1 MSMYAGFYGLAVIAN
16 FLSAAFAINLFLR
29 SKTDRLAAGFFASG
43 LVLMLSRLML
53 SILDIS
59 EGQAINGYD
68 SVLSFVISILMLIS
82 IFHFKKL
89 VIELEL
95 KNTALNRLSKVDS
108 LTGSLSRVE
117 TFKRSE
123 LEIERSFR
131 NGHKVSFLMLDI
143 DHFKYV
149 NDQYG
154 HPTGD
159 IVLAN
164 LVKNCQSQL
173 RKIDILGRVGGE
185 EFLVILP
192 ESSESDAFE
201 TAERLRIFVAKN
213 STTTGDCAEIFI
225 TISIGIS
232 TFNPQMTDERN
243 PAVILKNY
251 YEMSDSAMYSAKKA
265 GRNQVVSWSAALN
278 PL

>member
-1 MSMYAGFYGLAVIAN
+1 MSINAVFYGLAFIIN
-16 FLSAAFAINLFLR
+16 FLSAVFAINLFLR
-29 SKTDRLAAGFFASG
+29 SKTDRLAAGFFALG

-53 SILDIS
+53 SIMDAL
-59 EGQAINGYD
+59 EGRSINDYD

-82 IFHFKKL
+82 ILHFKKL

-95 KNTALNRLSKVDS
+95 KNVALDRLSKVDA
-108 LTGSLSRVE
+108 LTGALSRVE
-117 TFKRSE
+117 AFTRSE

-131 NGHKVSFLMLDI
+131 NGREISFLMLDI

-154 HPTGD
+154 HPIGD

-192 ESSESDAFE
+192 ESSESNAFE

-213 STTTGDCAEIFI
+213 STSVRGGEEIFI

-232 TFNPQMTDERN
+232 TFNPQMTVERN
-243 PAVILKNY
+243 PAAILKNC

-265 GRNQVVSWSAALN
+265 GRNQVVSWSAGCVK
-278 PL
+278 

>member
-1 MSMYAGFYGLAVIAN
+1 MSIYAAFYGLAFIIN
-16 FLSAAFAINLFLR
+16 FLSAVFAINLFLR
-29 SKTDRLAAGFFASG
+29 SKTDRLAAGFFALG

-53 SILDIS
+53 SIMDAL
-59 EGQAINGYD
+59 EGRSINDYD

-82 IFHFKKL
+82 ILHFKKL
-89 VIELEL
+89 VIELEQ
-95 KNTALNRLSKVDS
+95 KNIALDRLSKVDS
-108 LTGSLSRVE
+108 LTGALSRVE
-117 TFKRSE
+117 AFTRSE

-131 NGHKVSFLMLDI
+131 NGHEISFLMLDI

-154 HPTGD
+154 HPIGD

-192 ESSESDAFE
+192 ESSESNAFE

-213 STTTGDCAEIFI
+213 STSVRGGEEIFI

-232 TFNPQMTDERN
+232 TFNPRMTVERN
-243 PAVILKNY
+243 PAAILKNC

-265 GRNQVVSWSAALN
+265 GRNQVVSWSAGCVK
-278 PL
+278 

>member
-1 MSMYAGFYGLAVIAN
+1 MSIYAAFYGLAFIIN
-16 FLSAAFAINLFLR
+16 FLSAVFAINLFLR
-29 SKTDRLAAGFFASG
+29 SKTDRLAAGFFALG
-43 LVLMLSRLML
+43 LILMLSRLML
-53 SILDIS
+53 SIMDAL
-59 EGQAINGYD
+59 EGRSINDYD

-82 IFHFKKL
+82 ILHFKKL
-89 VIELEL
+89 VIELEQ
-95 KNTALNRLSKVDS
+95 KNIALDRLSKVDS
-108 LTGSLSRVE
+108 LTGALSRVE
-117 TFKRSE
+117 AFTRSE

-131 NGHKVSFLMLDI
+131 NGHEISFLMLDI

-154 HPTGD
+154 HPIGD

-192 ESSESDAFE
+192 ESSESNAFE

-213 STTTGDCAEIFI
+213 STSVRGGEEIFI

-232 TFNPQMTDERN
+232 TFNPRMTVERN
-243 PAVILKNY
+243 PAAILKNC
-251 YEMSDSAMYSAKKA
+251 YEMSDSAMYSAKKS
-265 GRNQVVSWSAALN
+265 GRNQVVSWNASCVK
-278 PL
+278 

>member
-1 MSMYAGFYGLAVIAN
+1 MSIYAVFYGLAFIIN
-16 FLSAAFAINLFLR
+16 FLSAVFAINLFLR
-29 SKTDRLAAGFFASG
+29 SKTDRLAAGFFALG

-53 SILDIS
+53 SIMDAL
-59 EGQAINGYD
+59 EGRSINDYD

-82 IFHFKKL
+82 ILHFKKL
-89 VIELEL
+89 VIELES
-95 KNTALNRLSKVDS
+95 KNIALNQLSKLDS
-108 LTGSLSRVE
+108 LTGALSRVE
-117 TFKRSE
+117 TFTRSE

-131 NGHKVSFLMLDI
+131 NGHEISFLMLDI

-154 HPTGD
+154 HPIGD

-192 ESSESDAFE
+192 ESSESNAFE

-213 STTTGDCAEIFI
+213 STSVRGGEEIFI

-232 TFNPQMTDERN
+232 TFNPRMTVERN
-243 PAVILKNY
+243 PAAILKNC

-265 GRNQVVSWSAALN
+265 GRNQVVSWSAGCVK
-278 PL
+278 

>member
-1 MSMYAGFYGLAVIAN
+1 MSIYAAFYGLAFIIN
-16 FLSAAFAINLFLR
+16 FLSAVFAINLFLR
-29 SKTDRLAAGFFASG
+29 SKTDRLAAGFFALG
-43 LVLMLSRLML
+43 LILMLSRLML
-53 SILDIS
+53 SIMDAL
-59 EGQAINGYD
+59 EGRSINDYD

-82 IFHFKKL
+82 ILHFKKL

-95 KNTALNRLSKVDS
+95 KNNALDRLSKVDF
-108 LTGSLSRVE
+108 LTGALSRVE
-117 TFKRSE
+117 TFTRSE

-131 NGHKVSFLMLDI
+131 NGHEISFLMLDI

-154 HPTGD
+154 HPIGD

-192 ESSESDAFE
+192 ESSESNAFE

-213 STTTGDCAEIFI
+213 STSVRGGEEIFI

-232 TFNPQMTDERN
+232 TFNPRMTVESN
-243 PAVILKNY
+243 PAAILKNC
-251 YEMSDSAMYSAKKA
+251 YEMSDSAMYLAKKS
-265 GRNQVVSWSAALN
+265 GRNQVASWNASCVK
-278 PL
+278 

>member
-1 MSMYAGFYGLAVIAN
+1 MSIYAAFYGLAFIIN
-16 FLSAAFAINLFLR
+16 FLSAVFAINLFLR
-29 SKTDRLAAGFFASG
+29 SKTDRLAAGFFALG
-43 LVLMLSRLML
+43 LILMLSRLML
-53 SILDIS
+53 SIMDAL
-59 EGQAINGYD
+59 EGRSINDYD

-82 IFHFKKL
+82 ILHFKKL

-95 KNTALNRLSKVDS
+95 KNVALDRLSKVDA
-108 LTGSLSRVE
+108 LTGALSRVE
-117 TFKRSE
+117 AFTRSE

-131 NGHKVSFLMLDI
+131 NGHEISFLMLDI

-154 HPTGD
+154 HPIGD

-192 ESSESDAFE
+192 ESSESNAFE

-213 STTTGDCAEIFI
+213 STSVRGGEEIFI

-232 TFNPQMTDERN
+232 TFNPRMTVERN
-243 PAVILKNY
+243 PAAILKNC

-265 GRNQVVSWSAALN
+265 GRNQVVSWSAGCVK
-278 PL
+278 

>member
-1 MSMYAGFYGLAVIAN
+1 MYAALYALAVITN
-16 FLSAAFAINLFLR
+16 LLSATFAINLFFR
-29 SKTDRLAAGFFASG
+29 SKTDRLAAGFFALG
-43 LVLMLSRLML
+43 LILMLSRLML
-53 SILDIS
+53 SIADIF
-59 EGQAINGYD
+59 EGSSISRFD
-68 SVLSFVISILMLIS
+68 SVLSFAISILMLIS

-89 VIELEL
+89 VIQLEL
-95 KNTALNRLSKVDS
+95 KNIALNRLSKVDS
-108 LTGSLSRVE
+108 LTGALSRVE
-117 TFKRSE
+117 VFKRSE

-131 NGHKVSFLMLDI
+131 NGHEISFLMLDI

-154 HPTGD
+154 HPVGD
-159 IVLAN
+159 IVLTN

-201 TAERLRIFVAKN
+201 TAERLRLFVAKN
-213 STTTGDCAEIFI
+213 STSVGGGEEIFI

-232 TFNPQMTDERN
+232 TFNPQMTDVRN
-243 PAVILKNY
+243 PAVILKNF
-251 YEMSDSAMYSAKKA
+251 YEMSDVAMYSAKKA
-265 GRNQVVSWSAALN
+265 GRNQVVSWDVSCVK
-278 PL
+278 

>member
-1 MSMYAGFYGLAVIAN
+1 MSIYAAFYGLAVIIN
-16 FLSAAFAINLFLR
+16 FLSAVFAINLFLR
-29 SKTDRLAAGFFASG
+29 SKTDRLAAGFFALG

-53 SILDIS
+53 SIMDAL
-59 EGQAINGYD
+59 EGRSINSYD

-82 IFHFKKL
+82 ILHFKKL

-95 KNTALNRLSKVDS
+95 KNVALDRLSKVDA
-108 LTGSLSRVE
+108 LTGALSRVE
-117 TFKRSE
+117 AFTRSE

-131 NGHKVSFLMLDI
+131 NGHEISFLMLDI

-154 HPTGD
+154 HPIGD

-192 ESSESDAFE
+192 ESSESNAFE

-213 STTTGDCAEIFI
+213 STSVRGGEEIFI

-232 TFNPQMTDERN
+232 TFNPRMTVERN
-243 PAVILKNY
+243 PAAILKNC

-265 GRNQVVSWSAALN
+265 GRNQVVSWSAGCVK
-278 PL
+278 

>member
-1 MSMYAGFYGLAVIAN
+1 MYAALYALAVITN
-16 FLSAAFAINLFLR
+16 LLSATFAINLFFR
-29 SKTDRLAAGFFASG
+29 SKTDRLAAGFFALG
-43 LVLMLSRLML
+43 LILMLSRLML
-53 SILDIS
+53 SIADIF
-59 EGQAINGYD
+59 EGSSISRFD
-68 SVLSFVISILMLIS
+68 SVLSFAISILMLIS

-89 VIELEL
+89 VIQLEL
-95 KNTALNRLSKVDS
+95 KNIALNRLSKVDS
-108 LTGSLSRVE
+108 LTGALSRVE
-117 TFKRSE
+117 VFKRSE

-131 NGHKVSFLMLDI
+131 NGHEISFLMLDI

-154 HPTGD
+154 HPVGD
-159 IVLAN
+159 IVLTN

-201 TAERLRIFVAKN
+201 TAERLRLFVAKN
-213 STTTGDCAEIFI
+213 STSVGGGEEIFI

-232 TFNPQMTDERN
+232 TFNPQMTDVRN
-243 PAVILKNY
+243 PAVILKNF
-251 YEMSDSAMYSAKKA
+251 YEMSDVAMYSAKKS
-265 GRNQVVSWSAALN
+265 GRNQVVSWDVSCVK
-278 PL
+278 

>member
-1 MSMYAGFYGLAVIAN
+1 MSIYAAFYGLAFIIN
-16 FLSAAFAINLFLR
+16 FLSAVFAINLFLR
-29 SKTDRLAAGFFASG
+29 SKTDRLAAGFFALG
-43 LVLMLSRLML
+43 LILMLSRLML
-53 SILDIS
+53 SIMDAL
-59 EGQAINGYD
+59 EGRSINDYD

-82 IFHFKKL
+82 ILHFKKL

-95 KNTALNRLSKVDS
+95 KNIALDRLSKVDS
-108 LTGSLSRVE
+108 LTGALSRVE
-117 TFKRSE
+117 AFTRSE

-131 NGHKVSFLMLDI
+131 NGHEISFLMLDI

-154 HPTGD
+154 HPIGD

-192 ESSESDAFE
+192 ESSESNAFE

-213 STTTGDCAEIFI
+213 STSVRGGEEIFI

-232 TFNPQMTDERN
+232 TFNPQMTVERN
-243 PAVILKNY
+243 PAAILKNC

-265 GRNQVVSWSAALN
+265 GRNQVVSWSAGCVK
-278 PL
+278 

>member
-1 MSMYAGFYGLAVIAN
+1 MSIYAAFYGLAFIIN
-16 FLSAAFAINLFLR
+16 FLSAVFAINLFLR
-29 SKTDRLAAGFFASG
+29 SKTDRLAAGFFALG
-43 LVLMLSRLML
+43 LILMLSRLML
-53 SILDIS
+53 SIMDAL
-59 EGQAINGYD
+59 EGRSINDYD

-82 IFHFKKL
+82 ILHFKKL

-95 KNTALNRLSKVDS
+95 KNVALDRLSKVDA
-108 LTGSLSRVE
+108 LTGALSRVE
-117 TFKRSE
+117 AFTRSE

-131 NGHKVSFLMLDI
+131 NGHEISFLMLDI

-154 HPTGD
+154 HPIGD

-192 ESSESDAFE
+192 ESSESNAFE

-213 STTTGDCAEIFI
+213 STSVRGGEEIFI

-232 TFNPQMTDERN
+232 TFNPQMTVERN
-243 PAVILKNY
+243 PAAILKNC

-265 GRNQVVSWSAALN
+265 GRNQVVSWSAGCVK
-278 PL
+278 

>member
-1 MSMYAGFYGLAVIAN
+1 MSIYAVFYGLAFIIN
-16 FLSAAFAINLFLR
+16 FLSAVFAINLFLR
-29 SKTDRLAAGFFASG
+29 SKTDRLAAGFFALG

-53 SILDIS
+53 SIMDAL
-59 EGQAINGYD
+59 EGRSINDYD

-82 IFHFKKL
+82 ILHFKKL

-95 KNTALNRLSKVDS
+95 KNNALDRLSKVDF
-108 LTGSLSRVE
+108 LTGALSRVE
-117 TFKRSE
+117 TFTRSE

-131 NGHKVSFLMLDI
+131 NGHEISFLMLDI

-154 HPTGD
+154 HPIGD

-192 ESSESDAFE
+192 ESSESNAFE

-213 STTTGDCAEIFI
+213 STSVRGGEEIFI

-232 TFNPQMTDERN
+232 TFNPRMTVERN
-243 PAVILKNY
+243 PAAILKNC

-265 GRNQVVSWSAALN
+265 GRNQVVSWSAGCVK
-278 PL
+278 

>member
-1 MSMYAGFYGLAVIAN
+1 MSIYAAFYGLAFIIN
-16 FLSAAFAINLFLR
+16 FLSAVFAINLFLR
-29 SKTDRLAAGFFASG
+29 SKIDRLAAGFFALG

-53 SILDIS
+53 SIMDVL
-59 EGQAINGYD
+59 EGRSINSYD

-82 IFHFKKL
+82 ILHFKKL
-89 VIELEL
+89 VIELEQ
-95 KNTALNRLSKVDS
+95 KNIALDRLSKVDS
-108 LTGSLSRVE
+108 LTGALSRVE
-117 TFKRSE
+117 AFTRSE

-131 NGHKVSFLMLDI
+131 NGHEISFLMLDI

-154 HPTGD
+154 HPIGD

-192 ESSESDAFE
+192 ESSESNAFE

-213 STTTGDCAEIFI
+213 STSVRGGEEIFI

-232 TFNPQMTDERN
+232 TFNPRMTVERN
-243 PAVILKNY
+243 PAAILKNC

-265 GRNQVVSWSAALN
+265 GRNQVVSWSAGCVK
-278 PL
+278 

>member
-1 MSMYAGFYGLAVIAN
+1 MYAALYGLAVITN
-16 FLSAAFAINLFLR
+16 LLSAAFAINLFLR
-29 SKTDRLAAGFFASG
+29 SKTDRLAAGFFA
-43 LVLMLSRLML
+43 LALILMLSRLVL
-53 SILDIS
+53 SISDVIDGGS
-59 EGQAINGYD
+59 IDGYD
-68 SVLSFVISILMLIS
+68 SVLSFAISILMLIS

-95 KNTALNRLSKVDS
+95 KNITLNRLSKVDS
-108 LTGSLSRVE
+108 LTGALSRVE

-131 NGHKVSFLMLDI
+131 NGHEISFLMLDI

-154 HPTGD
+154 HPVGD

-201 TAERLRIFVAKN
+201 TAERLRLFVAKN
-213 STTTGDCAEIFI
+213 STSVAEGEEIFI

-232 TFNPQMTDERN
+232 TFNPQMTDVRN
-243 PAVILKNY
+243 PAVILKNF
-251 YEMSDSAMYSAKKA
+251 YEMSDVAMYSAKKG
-265 GRNQVVSWSAALN
+265 GRNQVVSWSATLHQI
-278 PL
+278 

>member
-1 MSMYAGFYGLAVIAN
+1 MDALEGRS
-16 FLSAAFAINLFLR
+16 IN
-29 SKTDRLAAGFFASG
+29 D
-43 LVLMLSRLML
+43 
-53 SILDIS
+53 
-59 EGQAINGYD
+59 YD

-82 IFHFKKL
+82 ILHFKKL

-95 KNTALNRLSKVDS
+95 KNVALDRLSKVDA
-108 LTGSLSRVE
+108 LTGALSRVE
-117 TFKRSE
+117 AFTRSE

-131 NGHKVSFLMLDI
+131 NGHEISFLMLDI

-154 HPTGD
+154 HPIGD

-192 ESSESDAFE
+192 ESSESNAFE

-213 STTTGDCAEIFI
+213 STSVRGGEEIFI

-232 TFNPQMTDERN
+232 TFNPQMTVERN
-243 PAVILKNY
+243 PAAILKNC

-265 GRNQVVSWSAALN
+265 GRNQVVSWSAGCVK
-278 PL
+278 

>member
-1 MSMYAGFYGLAVIAN
+1 MSIYAAFYGLAFIIN
-16 FLSAAFAINLFLR
+16 FLSAVFAINLFLR
-29 SKTDRLAAGFFASG
+29 SKTDRLAAGFFALG
-43 LVLMLSRLML
+43 LILMLSRLML
-53 SILDIS
+53 SIMDAL
-59 EGQAINGYD
+59 EGRSINDYD

-82 IFHFKKL
+82 ILHFKKL

-95 KNTALNRLSKVDS
+95 KNNALDRLSKVDF
-108 LTGSLSRVE
+108 LTGALSRVE
-117 TFKRSE
+117 TFTRSE

-131 NGHKVSFLMLDI
+131 NGHEISFLMLDI

-154 HPTGD
+154 HPIGD

-192 ESSESDAFE
+192 ESSESNAFE

-213 STTTGDCAEIFI
+213 STSVRGGEEIFI

-232 TFNPQMTDERN
+232 TFNPRMTVERN
-243 PAVILKNY
+243 PAAILKNC

-265 GRNQVVSWSAALN
+265 GRNQVVSWSAGCVK
-278 PL
+278 